1 MQVIKAK
8 TPVVQSLKLR
18 NAATYVTCG
27 NTAELHVL
35 VNVLLDEY
43 NVYIPTSQPSG
54 QAAGGNDL
62 VPPVRVDELGN
73 IVNEAEPV
81 TGNEQVCCLSSL
93 IRAH

>member
-62 VPPVRVDELGN
+62 VPPVPG
-73 IVNEAEPV
+73 